1 MWWPSEPPR
10 LRIERRVDS
19 TSLPRYT
26 WLAAACP
33 ASWMATARV
42 SSWMYSMFWA
52 VPVSTVVIAST
63 MSRHAN
69 SRRPSVWAMVRAIE
83 QHCSIIDG
91 E

>member
-1 MWWPSEPPR
+1 
-10 LRIERRVDS
+10 
-19 TSLPRYT
+19 
-26 WLAAACP
+26 
-33 ASWMATARV
+33 MATARV

-83 QHCSIIDG
+83 QHCSIIEG